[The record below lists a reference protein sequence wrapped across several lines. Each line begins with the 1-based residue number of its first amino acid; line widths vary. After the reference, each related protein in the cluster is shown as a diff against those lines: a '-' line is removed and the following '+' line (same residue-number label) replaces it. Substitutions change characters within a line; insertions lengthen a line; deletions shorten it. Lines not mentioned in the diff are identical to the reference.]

1 MFVVIQKLT
10 VKADQVEE
18 LVNDLSS
25 REVLKEQAGFIDLSV
40 LRGDEENTVSVIGR
54 WESKEDWQAWENT
67 SSRAEESSPNDYEL
81 VDFKSEKY
89 EVESIIKK

>member
-40 LRGDEENTVSVIGR
+40 LRGDEENAVSVIGR
-54 WESKEDWQAWENT
+54 
-67 SSRAEESSPNDYEL
+67 
-81 VDFKSEKY
+81 
-89 EVESIIKK
+89 